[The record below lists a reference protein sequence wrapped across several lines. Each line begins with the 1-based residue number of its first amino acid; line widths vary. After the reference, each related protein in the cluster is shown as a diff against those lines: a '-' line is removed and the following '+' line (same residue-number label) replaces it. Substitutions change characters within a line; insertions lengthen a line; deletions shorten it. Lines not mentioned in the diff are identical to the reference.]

1 MINDTLINE
10 EIVDSI
16 PFITGMGYRKKC
28 DFIYDEYEKVD
39 ISKIA
44 QFDGM
49 KFFIKTNFISE
60 FINKILPH
68 ITFNF
73 IIYTHNSDMIID
85 KKYERLL
92 NDNKLLCW
100 YGQNIG
106 IKHDKLSSIPIGIAN
121 YNWSN
126 RMFMGKLYTH
136 GDVNI
141 LKDVIDL
148 NIPKTNIVHCNFSLY
163 TNPNERK
170 KCLKNI
176 QPISL
181 DKNMIFKE
189 YLKKLASSYFTI
201 SPNGNGVDCHKHWE
215 SLYLNTIPIV
225 TESINISFYN
235 DYPFLVIKNW
245 EEFNKLELTEEL
257 YHNIWDNF
265 DKNKLFI

>member
-1 MINDTLINE
+1 MINE
-10 EIVDSI
+10 EVVDSL

-28 DFIYDEYEKVD
+28 DFIYDDYEKVD
-39 ISKIA
+39 VTKID

-49 KFFIKTNFISE
+49 KFFIKTNFINE
-60 FINKILPH
+60 FINKVLPH

-73 IIYTHNSDMIID
+73 IIYTHNSDMVID
-85 KKYERLL
+85 KKYGRLL
-92 NDNKLLCW
+92 SDDRLLKW
-100 YGQNIG
+100 YGQNIN

-126 RMFMGKLYTH
+126 RMFQGKLYTH

-148 NIPKTNIVHCNFSLY
+148 NTSKTNMVHCNFNTY
-163 TNPNERK
+163 TNPTERI

-176 QPISL
+176 HPTPL

-189 YLKKLASSYFTI
+189 YLKKLSSSYFTI

-215 SLYLNTIPIV
+215 AMYLKTIPIV
-225 TESINISFYN
+225 TKSINISHYN
-235 DYPFLVIKNW
+235 DYPFLVIDDWDN
-245 EEFNKLELTEEL
+245 FGDLTLTKEL
-257 YHNIWDNF
+257 YHKIWGNF
-265 DKNKLFI
+265 NLNNLYL